1 MESIKEETESQNNEN
16 ELLDEKSI
24 EQKNRKNQLLKKAF
38 RSDYLVI
45 NDLKAPQYTYG
56 SCFI

>member
-1 MESIKEETESQNNEN
+1 MKIDRT
-16 ELLDEKSI
+16 
-24 EQKNRKNQLLKKAF
+24 KNRKNQLLKKAF

-45 NDLKAPQYTYG
+45 NDLKAPQYTYD

>member
-1 MESIKEETESQNNEN
+1 VESIKEETESQNNEN

-45 NDLKAPQYTYG
+45 NDLKAPQYTYD

>member
-45 NDLKAPQYTYG
+45 NDLKAPQYTYD